1 MFFILNFIGENK
13 TTMFEKIGYKVLG
26 TKHNLSDK
34 QWDNSHI
41 LHLPTYKYD
50 KKYQRLNMSCQIQCH
65 CSMWQF
71 FDHPMYHHY

>member
-34 QWDNSHI
+34 QWDKQ
-41 LHLPTYKYD
+41 TRYG
-50 KKYQRLNMSCQIQCH
+50 
-65 CSMWQF
+65 
-71 FDHPMYHHY
+71 